1 MRPSFLM
8 RRRDFSGVDGSLP
21 LLWPGTAGDRAAGIR
36 LQQDEELD
44 PDPSK
49 THMYV
54 CLGFSAPILFQTR
67 QSPAVD
73 TLHA

>member
-1 MRPSFLM
+1 MRPFFLV
-8 RRRDFSGVDGSLP
+8 RRRDFSGTVGSLS

-36 LQQDEELD
+36 LQQDEELH

-49 THMYV
+49 THMYAY
-54 CLGFSAPILFQTR
+54 LGFAAPILFQTR
-67 QSPAVD
+67 RFPAVD